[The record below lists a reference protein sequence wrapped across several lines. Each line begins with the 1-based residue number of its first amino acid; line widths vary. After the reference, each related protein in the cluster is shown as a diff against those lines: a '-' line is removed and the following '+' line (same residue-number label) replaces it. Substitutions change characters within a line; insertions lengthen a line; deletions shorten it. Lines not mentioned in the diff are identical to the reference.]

1 MDDFVM
7 NQTNLFIKR
16 GDTKTYT
23 LYFED
28 DNDVRLDITGWT
40 IFFTVKANV
49 DDLDTA
55 AYIKKTITSHT
66 NPTNGETQISLTS
79 SDTSEV
85 GNYIYDIQYKSNI
98 GTIKTVLEGYLSI
111 AKDVTQRT
119 S

>member
-1 MDDFVM
+1 MDDFVI

-28 DNDVRLDITGWT
+28 DDGARLDITGWT
-40 IFFTVKANV
+40 VFLTVKINV
-49 DDLDTA
+49 DDLDSA
-55 AYIKKTITSHT
+55 AYIKKTILSHT

-79 SDTSEV
+79 LDTADV
-85 GNYIYDIQYKSNI
+85 GNYIYDIQYRSNV
-98 GTIKTVLEGYLSI
+98 GAIKTVLEGFLVI